1 MRNDFVAG
9 LVIGEIAGR
18 RWQEA
23 ECRAGVVEQVVDRR
37 EGEIGRQADPRQPG
51 AQRGA
56 EFRQR
61 KPVRWRRPLELKGFG
76 RGTGRRGE
84 IKVHVQGL
92 PHRDAAV
99 P

>member
-1 MRNDFVAG
+1 MRNDSVAG
-9 LVIGEIAGR
+9 LVIGEIAGW

-23 ECRAGVVEQVVDRR
+23 ECRSSVVEQMVDRR

-56 EFRQR
+56 EVRQR
-61 KPVRWRRPLELKGFG
+61 KPFRWRRPPERKGFG
-76 RGTGRRGE
+76 RGTWRRGE